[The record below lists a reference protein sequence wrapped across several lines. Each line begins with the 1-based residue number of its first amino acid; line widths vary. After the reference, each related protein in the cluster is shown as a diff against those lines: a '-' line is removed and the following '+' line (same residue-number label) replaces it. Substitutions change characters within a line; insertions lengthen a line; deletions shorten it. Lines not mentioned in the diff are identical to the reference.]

1 MNTFLISNEKAVGPG
16 FGLFSANHFFAL
28 AVLALISFGLIRIY
42 LRANDE
48 RRKLL
53 RLLVASFTLLL
64 EIIRDIILVMTHQ
77 FLYADLP
84 LQLCGLG
91 IFIIVFDAMR
101 SNKTSRELLY
111 SLTLPGAIFALVTPN
126 WVTNDFVN
134 VFVWQSFLIHCLLIS
149 YVLMRLIAGDFVPQW
164 RELWRSA
171 VFLAIVVPI
180 CAVLNQVWNQ
190 NFFFLRTPVPGSPLE
205 PIYDVFGSYYILG
218 LIFVVLMFWL
228 VIYLP
233 WSWKKS
239 PKVRMN

>member
-16 FGLFSANHFFAL
+16 FGLFSADHFFAL
-28 AVLALISFGLIRIY
+28 AILALISFGLICAY

-84 LQLCGLG
+84 FQLCGLG

-101 SNKTSRELLY
+101 STKTSRELLY

-126 WVTNDFVN
+126 WVTNNFIN

-149 YVLMRLIAGDFVPQW
+149 YVLMRLIAGDLVPQW
-164 RELWRSA
+164 REIWRSA
-171 VFLAIVVPI
+171 IFLAIVVPI

-205 PIYDVFGSYYILG
+205 PISNMFGSYYILG
-218 LIFVVLMFWL
+218 LIFIVLIFWL
-228 VIYLP
+228 LIYLP